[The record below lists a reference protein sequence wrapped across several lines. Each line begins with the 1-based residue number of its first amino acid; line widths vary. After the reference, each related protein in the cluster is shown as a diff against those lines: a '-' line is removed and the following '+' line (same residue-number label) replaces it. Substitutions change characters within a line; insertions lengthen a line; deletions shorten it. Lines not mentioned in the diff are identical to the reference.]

1 MKKNRL
7 LFTYLIFDI
16 FAALCAWFLFLVYRK
31 YGFDPYFYP
40 SFKEVVFFDK
50 NLYLGGAIILPTWIL
65 LYTLTGYYS
74 KIFRKSRLQELGT
87 TLSIILLGV
96 LLFFFLFILDDQ
108 VQNEDIRQIQLIKY
122 FLFYFSLQF
131 LLTYIPR
138 VIITSRVN
146 KKIQT
151 GQIGF
156 NTLIIGSDELA
167 LTTYSN
173 IIKQDKAAAK
183 FILGYISLPEIDNH
197 VLGTH
202 LKHLGSIDQ
211 IQEIIEEHQIV
222 ELVIAVQNG
231 EEKYI
236 ETLLPSL
243 GQYHD
248 LTIKIIPHT
257 QDYLYGKVKTMN
269 VIHEPLITIS
279 HNKLSIWQ
287 KALKRVTDII
297 FSIIAIILLSPIY
310 LFLIIGVKLTSKG
323 PIFYKQERI
332 GLHGKPFNIIKFRSM
347 VVGAEKGTPQLSS
360 KDDPRITPFGKMM
373 RKTRLDEIP
382 QFFNILK
389 GDMSLVGPRPERQY
403 YIDQIVEV
411 APYYKLLHTIKP
423 GMTSWGQ
430 VKYGYA
436 ENVEQMVE
444 RLKWDIL
451 YLDNMSLQMDLKI
464 LIYTALIVFKGSGK

>member
-1 MKKNRL
+1 M
-7 LFTYLIFDI
+7 
-16 FAALCAWFLFLVYRK
+16 
-31 YGFDPYFYP
+31 
-40 SFKEVVFFDK
+40 
-50 NLYLGGAIILPTWIL
+50 
-65 LYTLTGYYS
+65 
-74 KIFRKSRLQELGT
+74 
-87 TLSIILLGV
+87 
-96 LLFFFLFILDDQ
+96 DDQ

-183 FILGYISLPEIDNH
+183 YILGYISLPEIDNH
-197 VLGTH
+197 VLGTQ

-211 IQEIIEEHQIV
+211 IQKIIEVYQIV

-236 ETLLPSL
+236 ETLLLL

-287 KALKRVTDII
+287 KSLKE
-297 FSIIAIILLSPIY
+297 SLILS
-310 LFLIIGVKLTSKG
+310 F
-323 PIFYKQERI
+323 
-332 GLHGKPFNIIKFRSM
+332 
-347 VVGAEKGTPQLSS
+347 QLLLLYCF
-360 KDDPRITPFGKMM
+360 PRFTCF
-373 RKTRLDEIP
+373 
-382 QFFNILK
+382 
-389 GDMSLVGPRPERQY
+389 
-403 YIDQIVEV
+403 
-411 APYYKLLHTIKP
+411 
-423 GMTSWGQ
+423 
-430 VKYGYA
+430 
-436 ENVEQMVE
+436 
-444 RLKWDIL
+444 
-451 YLDNMSLQMDLKI
+451 
-464 LIYTALIVFKGSGK
+464 